1 MTESQ
6 IKLPSDWLELLHD
19 EFQKPYFQKIKLF
32 LQQEI
37 KDNQTFFP
45 PPKNIFE
52 AFQQTPFKKLKVII
66 LGQDPYHSVEFQD
79 QTKLPHAHGLSFSIP
94 IEAKK
99 VPPSLKNI
107 YKEIKQDLGK
117 QNFIIPTHGNLTK
130 WAKQGVLLLNST
142 LTVRAHQANSHSKI
156 GWQEFTDTVIKN
168 ISKNSEHKV
177 FILWGNYARSK
188 KELIDQSKH
197 LILESPHPSPF
208 SANKGFFGSKPFSKT
223 NQYLQSTNQETIDW
237 QA

>member
-1 MTESQ
+1 MTSN
-6 IKLPSDWLELLHD
+6 INLPEDWLNLLQE

-32 LQQEI
+32 LKQEI
-37 KDNQTFFP
+37 QNQQVFFP
-45 PPKNIFE
+45 PPKHIFE
-52 AFQQTPFKKLKVII
+52 AFNQTNLQDLKVVI

-79 QTKLPHAHGLSFSIP
+79 SQKIPHAHGLSFSIP
-94 IEAKK
+94 VHAKK

-107 YKEIKQDLGK
+107 YKEIREDIGK
-117 QNFIIPTHGNLTK
+117 DRFIIPTHGNLTK
-130 WAKQGVLLLNST
+130 WANQGVLLLNST

-156 GWQEFTDTVIKN
+156 GWQEFTDTVIKK
-168 ISKNSEHKV
+168 ISQNTERKV

-188 KELIDQSKH
+188 RDIIDSSKH
-197 LILESPHPSPF
+197 LIIESPHPSPF

-223 NQYLQSTNQETIDW
+223 NQYLEKTNQDTIDW